1 MYYEPHASRSNL
13 VVLTSAH
20 VAKISL
26 SKVGSGNATAE
37 SVSFLHGGN
46 EYRAFV
52 RKEVIVSAGYTSHI
66 PPGTSELL
74 TRIWLL
80 QDNGFA
86 TGSYASSFAGRRAS
100 CNARS

>member
-26 SKVGSGNATAE
+26 SKVDSGDATAE

-46 EYRAFV
+46 GYRAFV
-52 RKEVIVSAGYTSHI
+52 RKEVIVSAGYTSYI
-66 PPGTSELL
+66 PPGTSESL
-74 TRIWLL
+74 TCIWLL

-86 TGSYASSFAGRRAS
+86 TGNYASSFAGRRAS
-100 CNARS
+100 CKTRS

>member
-26 SKVGSGNATAE
+26 SKSGSGDATAE
-37 SVSFLHGGN
+37 SVTFLHGGN
-46 EYRAFV
+46 EYRALV
-52 RKEVIVSAGYTSHI
+52 RKEVIVSAGYASH
-66 PPGTSELL
+66 LL
-74 TRIWLL
+74 PSTIESLTCFWLL

-86 TGSYASSFAGRRAS
+86 TGSYSMSPAEHRPSYKT
-100 CNARS
+100 RS